1 MGFGNGHAFILGTYG
16 FSIYYILLVSVVV
29 GCTWVLGMGM
39 HLFLGHGFSVC
50 YLLVSVVVW
59 CTWVLGMG
67 MHWFLRHGF

>member
-1 MGFGNGHAFILGTYG
+1 
-16 FSIYYILLVSVVV
+16 
-29 GCTWVLGMGM
+29 M

-67 MHWFLRHGF
+67 MHSFLDIWILNLLRLHMLLSCCMYMGFGNGHKWTSKCKQLV